1 MKKIFTLL
9 ALTIA
14 FTVSAQ
20 FNTNF
25 GTESL
30 NSNTIGFSNSAFGY
44 QSLKFNTTG
53 SDNTASGYKA
63 LYTNTEGSN
72 NTAYGQ
78 QSLVYQ
84 HHRKLQY
91 RIWGVF
97 FKCQQHRK

>member
-20 FNTNF
+20 TNTNF

-30 NSNTIGFSNSAFGY
+30 NSNTSGVLNSAFGY

-53 SDNTASGYKA
+53 SDNTASGYKCSSPQVI
-63 LYTNTEGSN
+63 NT
-72 NTAYGQ
+72 
-78 QSLVYQ
+78 
-84 HHRKLQY
+84 H
-91 RIWGVF
+91 
-97 FKCQQHRK
+97 

>member
-20 FNTNF
+20 TNTNF

-30 NSNTIGFSNSAFGY
+30 NSNTTGVLNSAFGY

-53 SDNTASGYKA
+53 K
-63 LYTNTEGSN
+63 
-72 NTAYGQ
+72 
-78 QSLVYQ
+78 
-84 HHRKLQY
+84 
-91 RIWGVF
+91 
-97 FKCQQHRK
+97 